1 MRNISKTQRALA
13 AAALAMTLSAGSG
26 KAAGVPQPR
35 GKVLVVL
42 SSESKITLKND
53 VVHPTGFFLPE
64 LMVPVKK
71 LIEAGYQP
79 VFADPKGTPAVM
91 DRVSDGAFWFGDV
104 PGASAQAKAQAQ
116 SDYREIREL
125 CRQLGICGD
134 DLTGARNLESL
145 PEIVA
150 GGLEQYVGVLVPGG
164 HAPMEDLLKDLDL
177 GTILRHFHDAR
188 KPTALICHGPIA
200 LLSAMTDPGSFVAA
214 LEKGDST
221 AAAKHAKNWIY
232 KGYSMAIFTTAEEKQ
247 EEPGGQDNALGG
259 FVKFYPDYALSRAGG
274 KVQPAA
280 KWTPNVVVDRE
291 LITGQ
296 NPMSDKA
303 LADALVKALAKK

>member
-1 MRNISKTQRALA
+1 MPNINKTQKALA
-13 AAALAMTLSAGSG
+13 AAALAMALSTGSG
-26 KAAGVPQPR
+26 KAAGAPQPR

-42 SSESKITLKND
+42 SSESKITLKNG

-71 LIEAGYQP
+71 LIEAGYKP
-79 VFADPKGTPAVM
+79 VFADPKATPAVM

-104 PGASAQAKAQAQ
+104 PGASARARAQAQ
-116 SDYREIREL
+116 DDYQDIRKL
-125 CRQLGICGD
+125 CRQLGLCGD
-134 DLTGARNLESL
+134 ELTGTRKLASL
-145 PEIVA
+145 SSVIA
-150 GGLEQYVGVLVPGG
+150 GGLDQYAAVLVPGG
-164 HAPMEDLLKDLDL
+164 HAPMEDLLKDREF
-177 GTILRHFHDAR
+177 GMILRYFHDAR

-200 LLSAMTDPGSFVAA
+200 LLSAMTDPDAFVAA
-214 LEKGDST
+214 LEKGDS
-221 AAAKHAKNWIY
+221 AAAAEQAKNWIY
-232 KGYSMAIFTTAEEKQ
+232 KDYAMAIFTTDEEKQ

-259 FVKFYPDYALSRAGG
+259 FVKFYPDQAMESAGG
-274 KVQPAA
+274 RVQPAA

-303 LADALVKALAKK
+303 LAAALVKALAKK